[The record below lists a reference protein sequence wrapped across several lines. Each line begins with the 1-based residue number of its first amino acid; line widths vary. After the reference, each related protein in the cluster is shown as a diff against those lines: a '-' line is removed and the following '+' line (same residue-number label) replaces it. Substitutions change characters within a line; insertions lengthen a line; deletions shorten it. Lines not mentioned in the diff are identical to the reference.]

1 MIEHHLHNLLKWRL
15 LPSLSKPEPPC
26 APFAR
31 DEFLTHVLMPEVA
44 VSLIKQDLSLRLA
57 KSSTRPKS
65 SKEIRSEARRIWLSS
80 SDYGQHVFPAD
91 GKEIEEVET
100 WMVDL
105 KVQSKIRARAIARR
119 EKDVAERKRERE
131 ARSRERAVEEAS
143 SVGAESEMEEQGVVM
158 TSQPSS
164 GRQRSLPSL
173 TTVRQRPERRTDEKK
188 DGVIV
193 VDSDEEVPMS
203 QASLAKTASASRSR
217 QREAARHFLPS
228 SPSASASQRAATSR
242 LSRQPLR
249 PSQNPPP
256 PSQDSLLGSQED
268 WMAQLS
274 ASQMDGAYAV
284 ARIMR

>member
-31 DEFLTHVLMPEVA
+31 DEFITHVLMPDVA
-44 VSLIKQDLSLRLA
+44 ITLIKQDLSLRLA
-57 KSSTRPKS
+57 KSSTTSKS

-131 ARSRERAVEEAS
+131 ARMRAGAIEEAS
-143 SVGAESEMEEQGVVM
+143 SVGAESEIEDQGVVVM
-158 TSQPSS
+158 SQPS
-164 GRQRSLPSL
+164 GGGQRSIPSL
-173 TTVRQRPERRTDEKK
+173 TAGKQREERRTDEKK

-193 VDSDEEVPMS
+193 VDSDEEAPTS
-203 QASLAKTASASRSR
+203 QASLAKSASASRSR
-217 QREAARHFLPS
+217 QRSAARPVPAAA
-228 SPSASASQRAATSR
+228 PSAAALQRAATSR

-274 ASQMDGAYAV
+274 ASQMDGAYAA